1 MDPQK
6 SKKTDAA
13 AEEKSPAARHV
24 RYVKNRPYSAGEA
37 PEVVPARVRRE
48 HETDTDALDLY
59 VRAKDNGGEPLEL
72 YGVRR
77 SERQDP
83 GTWYEE
89 VKS

>member
-1 MDPQK
+1 MPP
-6 SKKTDAA
+6 KKDEAGAA
-13 AEEKSPAARHV
+13 AEEKSSAARYV

-37 PEVVPARVRRE
+37 PEVVTARVRRE
-48 HETDTDALDLY
+48 HETDADVLDLY
-59 VRAKDNGGEPLEL
+59 VRAKDNGGEPLEV

-77 SERQDP
+77 SRRQEP